1 MIANLLYM
9 FQIHEEGHNVQLYNT
24 GRNAHIP
31 LTQHAGEVAEG
42 VEASVGYGVYNSK
55 TLVSANRQP
64 EAETFILSHCRLS
77 QPPQALTENKR

>member
-1 MIANLLYM
+1 MYSYMIQGEM
-9 FQIHEEGHNVQLYNT
+9 
-24 GRNAHIP
+24 HIYIL

-64 EAETFILSHCRLS
+64 EAETFILSHCCLS
-77 QPPQALTENKR
+77 QPPQALRISDDTLPSQPAPTGTN

>member
-1 MIANLLYM
+1 MYSYMIREK
-9 FQIHEEGHNVQLYNT
+9 I
-24 GRNAHIP
+24 AHIL

-64 EAETFILSHCRLS
+64 EAETFYTFTFSLLS
-77 QPPQALTENKR
+77 QPPQALTENK